1 MEVVAAKKM
10 KTMALEVQNFIGG
23 EFIPAK
29 THLDSFNPA
38 TGEVW
43 AKIPDSGKEEIDLA
57 VKSAKQAFPSWSSLS
72 PEVRGQHL
80 HKIADI
86 LESRLDEFAEIESRD
101 QGKPVGLAKKVD
113 IPRAVQN
120 LRFFATAIQHTLN
133 DSTVQS
139 KFGVFNYTTKN
150 PIGVAG
156 LISPWNL
163 PLYLLTLKIGPCI
176 AVGNTCICKP
186 SEMTSVSAWMLCE
199 VMKQAGL
206 PPGVVNM
213 VFGYGHKVGQSM
225 VEHPEIPVISFTG
238 GTATG
243 KKIISSSAANFKK
256 LSLELGG
263 KNAAII
269 FDDADLEQCIP
280 MAVRSSFTNQGEVC
294 IATSRIFVQEKL
306 YPRFLELFIE
316 ATRKLKVGPPTESTT
331 DVGALI
337 SKEHLAKV
345 KGYVDIAIEEG
356 GRIECGER
364 SQDEELSLPESHRNG
379 YFMRPTVITN
389 LKDTSRCMQEEIFGP
404 VTCVVPFQ
412 TEEEVIERANGVQ
425 FGLCASVWTTDLGT
439 AHRVAHKLEVGAVWT
454 NCGLIRDLNMPFGG
468 IKASGIGRE
477 SAKESLNFYTEDKT
491 ICIKMT

>member
-1 MEVVAAKKM
+1 MEVVAAKKR

-72 PEVRGQHL
+72 PDVRGQHL

-113 IPRAVQN
+113 IPRAVLN

-163 PLYLLTLKIGPCI
+163 PLYLLTFKIGPCI
-176 AVGNTCICKP
+176 AAGNTCICKP

-243 KKIISSSAANFKK
+243 KKIIGSSAANFKK

-280 MAVRSSFTNQGEVC
+280 TVVRSSFTNQGEVC
-294 IATSRIFVQEKL
+294 LATSRIFVQEKL

-345 KGYVDIAIEEG
+345 KGYVDIAIEG

-364 SQDEELSLPESHRNG
+364 SQDKELSLPESHQNG

-439 AHRVAHKLEVGAVWT
+439 AHRVAHKLEVGTVWT
-454 NCGLIRDLNMPFGG
+454 NCWLIRDLNMPFGG

-477 SAKESLNFYTEDKT
+477 SAKESLNFFTEEKT